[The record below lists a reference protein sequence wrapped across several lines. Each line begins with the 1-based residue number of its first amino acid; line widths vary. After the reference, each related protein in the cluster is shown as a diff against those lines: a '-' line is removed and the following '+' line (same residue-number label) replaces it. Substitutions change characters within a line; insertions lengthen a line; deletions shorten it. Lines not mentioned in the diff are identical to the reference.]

1 MKYTIF
7 LLLVAFIFVGGLETV
22 NAQGAMKTAQKAT
35 KFRSIQKSPTDL
47 SYMREGR
54 SGPVTARVIYGRPF
68 KKDREIFGT
77 LVPFGKVWRTG
88 ADEASEITFYKDVVF
103 GGKNVKAG
111 TYALYTI
118 PNKDSWDVILNSGLH
133 QWGSFGYD
141 VKKDVAR
148 TKAKVKMTD
157 SSIENFSIAFNSGN
171 MVMAWDKTS
180 VAVSIKAK

>member
-7 LLLVAFIFVGGLETV
+7 LLLAAFIFVGSSEVV
-22 NAQGAMKTAQKAT
+22 NAQGAMKMTQKAT

-103 GGKNVKAG
+103 GGKDVKAG
-111 TYALYTI
+111 TYALFTI
-118 PNKDSWDVILNSGLH
+118 PNKDSWEVILNSGLH
-133 QWGSFGYD
+133 QWGAFSYD
-141 VKKDVAR
+141 KKTDVAR
-148 TKAKVKMTD
+148 AKAKVETAD
-157 SSIENFSIAFNSGN
+157 NSIENFSIAFNSGN
-171 MVMAWDKTS
+171 MIMAWDKTRVS
-180 VAVSIKAK
+180 VPIKAK